1 MIMDQFRI
9 FVIEDEPWYADF
21 LKYHLSMNPDFVVE
35 TFSTGKECLSNLY
48 KKPSLITVDFSL
60 PDMNG
65 KELVEKI
72 RKHSPNAGVIIISG
86 QEDITTAV
94 ELLKVGAFDYI
105 VKNEDTTNRLRN
117 SIRLLQENLSLKKE
131 NEKLI
136 EMVGRKYDFSN
147 IMLGSS
153 PGMLA
158 AFNMMEKAA
167 STQITVSVT
176 GETGT
181 GKELV
186 AKSIHFHS
194 SRKNHPF
201 VAVNIGAIPRELVE
215 SELFGYE
222 KGAFTGAYDRKSGY
236 FESAQNGTIFL
247 DEIAEMDLNIQ
258 SKFLRV
264 LQEREVRRLGGN
276 QVIKLDVRIITAT
289 HKNLTEEV
297 KNGNFRAD
305 LYYRLMG
312 LPIHLVPLRER
323 GNDIIKLARNFADA
337 FCVENQRKKM
347 EFSEDAVKKLLGY
360 KYPGNVRELKAVIE
374 LAVILSDD
382 NRIEARHISFN
393 PVEAPGDPSAAEM
406 TLDEHIALLVKRYL
420 DRYNNNPTVVAKK
433 LGISRATVY
442 RYIKNIKL

>member
-1 MIMDQFRI
+1 MDQFRI
-9 FVIEDEPWYADF
+9 FVVEDEPWYADF
-21 LKYHLSMNPDFVVE
+21 LKYHLSMNPDFLVE

-48 KKPSLITVDFSL
+48 RKPSLITVDFSL

-72 RKHSPNAGVIIISG
+72 KKHSPNAGVVVISG

-105 VKNEDTTNRLRN
+105 VKNEDTANRLRN
-117 SIRLLQENLSLKKE
+117 SIRLLQENLTLKKE

-136 EMVGRKYDFSN
+136 EMVGKKYDFSK

-158 AFNMMEKAA
+158 TFSMMEKAA

-186 AKSIHFHS
+186 AKSIHYHS

-201 VAVNIGAIPRELVE
+201 VAVNIGAIPKELVE

-289 HKNLTEEV
+289 HKNLAEEV

-360 KYPGNVRELKAVIE
+360 KYPGNVRELKAIIE

-393 PVEAPGDPSAAEM
+393 PVEAPGESSSAEM
-406 TLDEHIALLVKRYL
+406 PLEEHISQVVKRYL
-420 DRYNNNPTVVAKK
+420 DRYNSNPTVVAKK

-442 RYIKNIKL
+442 RYIKKFQL

>member
-1 MIMDQFRI
+1 MDQFRI

-21 LKYHLSMNPDFVVE
+21 LKYHLSMNPDFLVE

-48 KKPSLITVDFSL
+48 RRPSLITVDFSL

-117 SIRLLQENLSLKKE
+117 SIRLLQENLALRKE

-136 EMVGRKYDFSN
+136 EMVGKKYDFSN

-158 AFNMMEKAA
+158 AFSMMEKAA

-194 SRKNHPF
+194 NRKNHPF
-201 VAVNIGAIPRELVE
+201 VAVNIGAIPKDLVE

-222 KGAFTGAYDRKSGY
+222 KGAFTGAYDRKKGY
-236 FESAQNGTIFL
+236 FEAAQNGTIFL

-276 QVIKLDVRIITAT
+276 QVIRLDVRIITAT

-337 FCVENQRKKM
+337 FCKENQRKKM
-347 EFSEDAVKKLLGY
+347 EFSEEAVKKLLGY

-393 PVEAPGDPSAAEM
+393 PVEAPGDLSSAEM
-406 TLDEHIALLVKRYL
+406 TLDEHISVVVKRYL
-420 DRYNNNPTVVAKK
+420 ERYNNNPTVVAKK

-442 RYIKNIKL
+442 RYIKDFKL

>member
-1 MIMDQFRI
+1 MDQFRI
-9 FVIEDEPWYADF
+9 FVVEDEPWYADF

-48 KKPSLITVDFSL
+48 RKPSLITVDFSL

-72 RKHSPNAGVIIISG
+72 KKHSPNAGVVVISG

-105 VKNEDTTNRLRN
+105 VKNEDTANRLRN
-117 SIRLLQENLSLKKE
+117 SIRLLQENLTLKKE

-136 EMVGRKYDFSN
+136 EMVGKKYDFSK

-158 AFNMMEKAA
+158 TFSMMEKAA

-186 AKSIHFHS
+186 AKSIHYHS

-201 VAVNIGAIPRELVE
+201 VAVNIGAIPKELVE

-289 HKNLTEEV
+289 HKNLAEEV

-360 KYPGNVRELKAVIE
+360 KYPGNVRELKAIIE

-393 PVEAPGDPSAAEM
+393 PVEAPGESSSAEM
-406 TLDEHIALLVKRYL
+406 PLEEHISQVVKRYL
-420 DRYNNNPTVVAKK
+420 DRYNSNPTVVAKK

-442 RYIKNIKL
+442 RYIKKFQL

>member
-1 MIMDQFRI
+1 MDQFRI
-9 FVIEDEPWYADF
+9 FVVEDEPWYADF
-21 LKYHLSMNPDFVVE
+21 LKYHLSMNPDFLVE

-48 KKPSLITVDFSL
+48 RKPSLITVDFSL

-72 RKHSPNAGVIIISG
+72 KKHSPNAGVVVISG

-105 VKNEDTTNRLRN
+105 VKNEDTANRLRN
-117 SIRLLQENLSLKKE
+117 SIRLLQENLTLKKE

-136 EMVGRKYDFSN
+136 EMVGKKYDFSK

-158 AFNMMEKAA
+158 TFSMMEKAA

-186 AKSIHFHS
+186 AKSIHYHS

-201 VAVNIGAIPRELVE
+201 VAVNIGAIPKELVE

-289 HKNLTEEV
+289 HKNLAEEV

-360 KYPGNVRELKAVIE
+360 KYPGNVRELKAIIE

-393 PVEAPGDPSAAEM
+393 PVEAPGESSSAEM
-406 TLDEHIALLVKRYL
+406 PLEEHISQVVKRYL
-420 DRYNNNPTVVAKK
+420 DRYNSNPTVVAKK

-442 RYIKNIKL
+442 RYIKKFQI